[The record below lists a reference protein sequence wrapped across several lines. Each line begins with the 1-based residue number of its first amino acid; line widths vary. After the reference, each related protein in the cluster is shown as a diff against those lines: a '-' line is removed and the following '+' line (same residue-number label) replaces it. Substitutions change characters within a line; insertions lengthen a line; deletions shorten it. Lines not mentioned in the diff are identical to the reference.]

1 MSCLQTGKG
10 YLQPNDA
17 FSMPSVVKYGL
28 SFFNLSM
35 TATGTAQVCSLRH
48 CAAPVHSVQTQ
59 GLQSQECFT
68 SEPAKR
74 MRPLQGKHN
83 MAGMYG
89 NAVHECLLRHT
100 RGE

>member
-35 TATGTAQVCSLRH
+35 TATGTAQVRSLRH
-48 CAAPVHSVQTQ
+48 CAVPVHSVQVQ
-59 GLQSQECFT
+59 GLQPWQYCAL
-68 SEPAKR
+68 EPAKH
-74 MRPLQGKHN
+74 MRPLRRALHG
-83 MAGMYG
+83 
-89 NAVHECLLRHT
+89 
-100 RGE
+100 